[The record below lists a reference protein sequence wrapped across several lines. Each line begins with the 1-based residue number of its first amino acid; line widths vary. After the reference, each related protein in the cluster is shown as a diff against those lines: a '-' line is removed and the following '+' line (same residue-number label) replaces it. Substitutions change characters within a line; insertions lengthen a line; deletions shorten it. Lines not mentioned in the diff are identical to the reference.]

1 MPSDAVLNLRD
12 FDTPIDIN
20 FDLYVRYY
28 LWDSNW
34 GLGLPN
40 AGSFILLS
48 KSLIFSFLNL
58 FGIPLIY
65 IEKIY
70 LTGIFFTLGCGA
82 YYFTTQYFQVRDDYR
97 KISGLMAGLF
107 YMFNIP
113 VYTRLIGVPH
123 ILIGVALYP
132 VMAVLLLK
140 ALRSRDA
147 RTLLRYSAWCALSS
161 VFTLS
166 SDPSMI
172 FLYMPTVL
180 FIPFMHIII
189 EREGLRLKDVILKFA
204 VASVFIFLIN
214 IWWLTPILEGI
225 LGSRSL
231 VAATIAHSHNIDVF
245 QSANNLVNFF
255 DNIRLHWTKEGFGI
269 LAPDGTP
276 YFRPGYIKKY
286 YNSPVSYAIFL
297 VFLAGSVYI
306 SFRNR
311 ENKARVVTI
320 TLLGLV
326 AMLFSLGVHFPV
338 FGEIHEFLFYNLPGF
353 QVMRNF
359 FKFQYVVLIWYAS
372 LVFLASNYL
381 FSRYWSNASAR
392 AAVFG
397 LLSCFILLN
406 ALPLTAKNLAG
417 RHEFFRIPHYYA
429 KMRTWLDSRNSGL
442 YRVLVLPQGTWEETY
457 EWGPKFELVPM
468 HRNFFRN
475 STLLIQEPDHV
486 KRIIEPV
493 EELRVD
499 NLGGYIGLMG
509 SRYVLIRRDI
519 YEPNLS
525 GKNRELIRR
534 LPEHLEARGIAFEKS
549 FGKLD
554 LYRVPGRQELPR
566 VYSSP
571 GITAVTAGLGS
582 MVHLSSTP
590 YIEDRPALVLT
601 GEGQRDTLP
610 VVFGRFRDTASDR
623 LVFVNNDYRDLVLDL
638 VRTEA
643 REDGSHIMSRR
654 TPVII
659 TTDKRGRGEL
669 KVEGPGLYEW
679 YMASPAQEV
688 RGFDIK
694 VEVDGVG
701 LEKGARNDTAG
712 RWVKL
717 GEITLDDGWY
727 NFTVDLRQAIVS
739 EDMELVVVAK
749 ERLEELT
756 GLVLERPASHLFYS
770 DRAEVEELLKDEEL
784 LEDVKLSGVNP
795 YNIGTRRFYVGE
807 DGEYSIRAYMKPG
820 RDFFRED
827 QVINSD
833 NSAVASVSVDTLSG
847 WAVNALNTA
856 YTSSLSEEGLHIDA
870 FFRGSSEV
878 REGVYLTKK
887 FSGIEVKERQYLAF
901 TGEVKDPGAQAV
913 EIEIEFTDKKRG
925 FLSLG
930 KRRVILAVEGKK
942 FVTNLY
948 GKVSEAFGQD
958 VANNLVIS
966 EVTLRFKKATGTDL
980 SAGDKKVYS
989 FLFKS
994 LDFLK
999 SQPTIIEF
1007 DEVLGAYSTDAY
1019 YYFTTGGDT
1028 ARVDFKDQVPEGV
1041 KDVYAL
1047 KTEDFIDLEEK
1058 PVISLAFQTPAMADS
1073 GFSGIKYFPAEW
1085 KVTMGLDLD
1094 GDMLEDERFT
1104 TMLPLSGAKGLG
1116 LRMRVRAFDE
1126 ASVRFPGAKTY
1137 RLLSMG
1143 ISHPDDSEVYSQV
1156 VRTKKLVRYRSHEFG
1171 PQEFSEGQ
1179 GVVKLDGKAYG
1190 LDSVDEEK
1198 DGQGSGFWVELAR
1211 AFLTEGEHS
1220 VEVLENGFYRTEV
1233 LDISP
1238 VAVGAQRA
1246 EKEEGLA
1253 TEFEMV
1259 DPTRYV
1265 VRVKDARRP
1274 FVLVFNES
1282 FHVGWR
1288 AYKRK
1293 EKDRDDPE
1301 PASAF
1306 LSAFMERGTREEIT
1320 GHVMVN
1326 GYANAWVVPVTNEG
1340 AGDIEIL
1347 LEYKPQ
1353 RVFELALAASAL
1365 TVGLCVVCLGYSGV
1379 RRKRGPRSWR

>member
-1 MPSDAVLNLRD
+1 MRMSRSITTSKKSASQGAGEKVLHPPYKLGAYVIEAVHSLGRASLGRYPHVVFLLASLIPFWLNVTGVPSDAVLNLRD

-48 KSLIFSFLNL
+48 KGLIFSFLNL

-276 YFRPGYIKKY
+276 YF
-286 YNSPVSYAIFL
+286 
-297 VFLAGSVYI
+297 
-306 SFRNR
+306 
-311 ENKARVVTI
+311 T
-320 TLLGLV
+320 
-326 AMLFSLGVHFPV
+326 
-338 FGEIHEFLFYNLPGF
+338 PGF

-359 FKFQYVVLIWYAS
+359 FKFEYVVLIWYAS

-554 LYRVPGRQELPR
+554 LCRVPGRQELPR
-566 VYSSP
+566 GYSSP

-610 VVFGRFRDTASDR
+610 VVFGR
-623 LVFVNNDYRDLVLDL
+623 
-638 VRTEA
+638 
-643 REDGSHIMSRR
+643 
-654 TPVII
+654 
-659 TTDKRGRGEL
+659 
-669 KVEGPGLYEW
+669 
-679 YMASPAQEV
+679 
-688 RGFDIK
+688 
-694 VEVDGVG
+694 
-701 LEKGARNDTAG
+701 
-712 RWVKL
+712 
-717 GEITLDDGWY
+717 
-727 NFTVDLRQAIVS
+727 
-739 EDMELVVVAK
+739 
-749 ERLEELT
+749 
-756 GLVLERPASHLFYS
+756 
-770 DRAEVEELLKDEEL
+770 
-784 LEDVKLSGVNP
+784 
-795 YNIGTRRFYVGE
+795 
-807 DGEYSIRAYMKPG
+807 
-820 RDFFRED
+820 
-827 QVINSD
+827 
-833 NSAVASVSVDTLSG
+833 
-847 WAVNALNTA
+847 
-856 YTSSLSEEGLHIDA
+856 
-870 FFRGSSEV
+870 
-878 REGVYLTKK
+878 
-887 FSGIEVKERQYLAF
+887 
-901 TGEVKDPGAQAV
+901 
-913 EIEIEFTDKKRG
+913 
-925 FLSLG
+925 
-930 KRRVILAVEGKK
+930 
-942 FVTNLY
+942 
-948 GKVSEAFGQD
+948 
-958 VANNLVIS
+958 
-966 EVTLRFKKATGTDL
+966 
-980 SAGDKKVYS
+980 
-989 FLFKS
+989 
-994 LDFLK
+994 
-999 SQPTIIEF
+999 
-1007 DEVLGAYSTDAY
+1007 
-1019 YYFTTGGDT
+1019 
-1028 ARVDFKDQVPEGV
+1028 
-1041 KDVYAL
+1041 
-1047 KTEDFIDLEEK
+1047 
-1058 PVISLAFQTPAMADS
+1058 
-1073 GFSGIKYFPAEW
+1073 
-1085 KVTMGLDLD
+1085 
-1094 GDMLEDERFT
+1094 
-1104 TMLPLSGAKGLG
+1104 
-1116 LRMRVRAFDE
+1116 
-1126 ASVRFPGAKTY
+1126 
-1137 RLLSMG
+1137 
-1143 ISHPDDSEVYSQV
+1143 
-1156 VRTKKLVRYRSHEFG
+1156 
-1171 PQEFSEGQ
+1171 
-1179 GVVKLDGKAYG
+1179 
-1190 LDSVDEEK
+1190 
-1198 DGQGSGFWVELAR
+1198 
-1211 AFLTEGEHS
+1211 
-1220 VEVLENGFYRTEV
+1220 
-1233 LDISP
+1233 
-1238 VAVGAQRA
+1238 
-1246 EKEEGLA
+1246 
-1253 TEFEMV
+1253 
-1259 DPTRYV
+1259 
-1265 VRVKDARRP
+1265 
-1274 FVLVFNES
+1274 
-1282 FHVGWR
+1282 
-1288 AYKRK
+1288 
-1293 EKDRDDPE
+1293 
-1301 PASAF
+1301 
-1306 LSAFMERGTREEIT
+1306 
-1320 GHVMVN
+1320 
-1326 GYANAWVVPVTNEG
+1326 
-1340 AGDIEIL
+1340 
-1347 LEYKPQ
+1347 
-1353 RVFELALAASAL
+1353 
-1365 TVGLCVVCLGYSGV
+1365 
-1379 RRKRGPRSWR
+1379 